1 LSKTVIQNDLLVQIE
16 KAVKK
21 LSLPESPAL
30 LYEPVSYCLRNG
42 GKRIR
47 PYLLLLANG
56 MCGGKTDDA
65 MPAALAV
72 ELLHNF
78 TLVHDDIMDQAEV
91 RRGEPSIHAKWDE
104 STAILSGDAMFA
116 KSFELLNFYGE
127 NERYS
132 KKEYF
137 RMIQAFQQAVITVC
151 EGQAMDLELASSKDA
166 TLDDYLQMIKG
177 KTAALLSAALAMGGI
192 AARSNDSKTEKLHEL
207 GNIIGI
213 AFQIQDDLLD
223 AVADPDKFGKT
234 RGGDIFEGK
243 KTYLSLLTLK
253 NAKGTQKKELEEIF
267 SKKNITEQD
276 VELVLNIYHE
286 LGIISKTEKVVES
299 YYNRTL
305 ELVDDFGDSFF
316 KHELKN
322 LLSFLKE
329 REH

>member
-1 LSKTVIQNDLLVQIE
+1 MRKTAIQNDLLVQIE
-16 KAVKK
+16 KAVKE
-21 LSLPESPAL
+21 LSLPESPEL
-30 LYEPVSYCLRNG
+30 LYEPVAYCLRNG

-47 PYLLLLANG
+47 PYLLLLACG

-65 MPAALAV
+65 IPAALSV

-91 RRGEPSIHAKWDE
+91 RRGEPSIHTKWDE
-104 STAILSGDAMFA
+104 STAILSGDVMFA

-127 NERYS
+127 NDQYS

-137 RMIQAFQQAVITVC
+137 RMLQNFQEAVITVC
-151 EGQAMDLELASSKDA
+151 EGQAMDLELASSEEA
-166 TLDDYLQMIKG
+166 TLDDYLGMIKG

-192 AARSNDSKTEKLHEL
+192 AARAGDREVEKLHEL
-207 GNIIGI
+207 GEVIGI

-253 NAKGTQKKELEEIF
+253 NAKGTQKKQLEEIF
-267 SKKNITEQD
+267 SKKKITEQD
-276 VELVLNIYHE
+276 VELVLNVYHE
-286 LGIISKTEKVVES
+286 LSIISKTEKVVEN
-299 YYNRTL
+299 YYNRTF
-305 ELVDDFGDSFF
+305 ELINYFGDSFF
-316 KHELKN
+316 KNELIN